1 MSKTNKLLVQG
12 DYPLIASP
20 TLAQAYGMAA
30 ATFLQKLHYCLQNS
44 ETKTHQ
50 SKKYFFHSYEQWV
63 ETLGFYSVST
73 IKRVI
78 SKLKQDGIL
87 LVKKLSKNKWLQTN
101 YYAIDY
107 KKLKQ
112 QLSPKIGQVED
123 VSTESMTQSLECS
136 KQTANHVVQT
146 VCPAIPSTSKLK
158 MKIGIAA
165 ETYPFTPTQT
175 IAIESQSCKGLPHPL
190 QTMPPQIVL
199 QTMPRDVRV
208 FYHELLQQ
216 RVDIHYDDMRLLK
229 WLDRKSYILRHI
241 AYIKESFGHHKY
253 NWHSPEQLNL
263 NDL

>member
-123 VSTESMTQSLECS
+123 VSTESMTQTLECS
-136 KQTANHVVQT
+136 KQAANHVVQT
-146 VCPAIPSTSKLK
+146 VCIFTSAFLVDEVFIHGKPAVKRSANHPV
-158 MKIGIAA
+158 IADVHFISSRPVA
-165 ETYPFTPTQT
+165 
-175 IAIESQSCKGLPHPL
+175 C
-190 QTMPPQIVL
+190 
-199 QTMPRDVRV
+199 RDFVV
-208 FYHELLQQ
+208 
-216 RVDIHYDDMRLLK
+216 VAWD
-229 WLDRKSYILRHI
+229 
-241 AYIKESFGHHKY
+241 G
-253 NWHSPEQLNL
+253 
-263 NDL
+263 

>member
-87 LVKKLSKNKWLQTN
+87 LVNRTRFV
-101 YYAIDY
+101 
-107 KKLKQ
+107 
-112 QLSPKIGQVED
+112 G
-123 VSTESMTQSLECS
+123 ES
-136 KQTANHVVQT
+136 
-146 VCPAIPSTSKLK
+146 I
-158 MKIGIAA
+158 
-165 ETYPFTPTQT
+165 F
-175 IAIESQSCKGLPHPL
+175 
-190 QTMPPQIVL
+190 
-199 QTMPRDVRV
+199 
-208 FYHELLQQ
+208 
-216 RVDIHYDDMRLLK
+216 
-229 WLDRKSYILRHI
+229 
-241 AYIKESFGHHKY
+241 
-253 NWHSPEQLNL
+253 
-263 NDL
+263 